1 LTGRTSPSQQ
11 GSEPLLEGVRVADLT
26 NVLAG
31 PFATYQLALMGAEVI
46 KVEIPDSGDLA
57 RQLGADAELS
67 SRNLGSSFLAQNSG
81 KRSLTLDLKAAAGK
95 AVFAALVDKV
105 DVVIENFRPGVLGR
119 LGFGWDHLREINP
132 RLVYCAISGFG
143 HSGPMRDRPAYD
155 QVIQGLSGMMSVTGT
170 PDTVPIRIGFPI
182 CDTFGGMTAAFAVV
196 AALSRVQRTGAGA
209 FLDISMLES
218 ALTSM
223 GWVGSDYLIG
233 GQAPQPMGNENAT
246 SAPSGTFR
254 TADGS
259 LNIAANKQ
267 EQFDA
272 LCHLLGR
279 ADLLT
284 DSRFVTR
291 EARKTHRQELREE
304 LEAVLAGGTAL
315 EWEVALSA
323 VGIPAARVLSVP
335 DAVALDQAQFRE
347 LVAEITLPGTP
358 DRPIKVLGS
367 AFHVDGRPTPPESPP
382 PTLGQHTD
390 EILTE
395 FGMGDEI
402 AALRDAKAVL

>member
-1 LTGRTSPSQQ
+1 VTGRTSPSRQ

-46 KVEIPDSGDLA
+46 KVEFPESGDLA
-57 RQLGADAELS
+57 RQLGADAELV
-67 SRNLGSSFLAQNSG
+67 SRNLGSSFLAQNSE

-95 AVFAALVDKV
+95 GVFAALVAKV

-119 LGFGWDHLREINP
+119 LGFGWDQLREINP

-155 QVIQGLSGMMSVTGT
+155 QVIQGLSGMMSVTGSPNT
-170 PDTVPIRIGFPI
+170 APIRIGFPI
-182 CDTFGGMTAAFAVV
+182 CDTFGGMTAAFAVA

-218 ALTSM
+218 ALTSL
-223 GWVGSDYLIG
+223 GWVGSDYLIA
-233 GQAPQPMGNENAT
+233 GQVPVPMGNENAT

-254 TADGS
+254 TAEGS

-284 DSRFVTR
+284 DSRFFTR
-291 EARKTHRQELREE
+291 EARKTHRHELREE
-304 LEAVLAGGTAL
+304 LEVVLVRGTAL

-347 LVAEITLPGTP
+347 LVTEIPLPGTP
-358 DRPIKVLGS
+358 DRLIKVLGS
-367 AFHVDGRPTPPESPP
+367 AIHVDGRPTPPESPP

-395 FGMGDEI
+395 LGFADAEI
-402 AALRDAKAVL
+402 ALLRQDGVV

>member
-1 LTGRTSPSQQ
+1 LTGRTSRSQQ
-11 GSEPLLEGVRVADLT
+11 GSESLLEGVRVADLT

-31 PFATYQLALMGAEVI
+31 PFASYQLALMGAEVI
-46 KVEIPDSGDLA
+46 KVEFPNTGDLA
-57 RQLGADAELS
+57 RQLGADADLS
-67 SRNLGSSFLAQNSG
+67 ARNLGTSFLAQNSG
-81 KRSLTLDLKAAAGK
+81 KRSLTLDLKAAPGK
-95 AVFAALVDKV
+95 AVFAALVAQV
-105 DVVIENFRPGVLGR
+105 DVVIENFRPGVLAR
-119 LGFGWDHLREINP
+119 LGFGWDRLRDINP

-155 QVIQGLSGMMSVTGT
+155 QVIQGLSGMMSVTGSPET
-170 PDTVPIRIGFPI
+170 APIRIGFPI
-182 CDTFGGMTAAFAVV
+182 CDTFGGMTAAFAVA
-196 AALSRVQRTGAGA
+196 AALSRVERTGAGA

-223 GWVGSDYLIG
+223 GWVGSDYLIAG
-233 GQAPQPMGNENAT
+233 RVPEAMGNENAT

-254 TADGS
+254 TAEGS

-279 ADLLT
+279 DDLLT

-291 EARKTHRQELREE
+291 EARKTHRTELREE
-304 LEAVLAGGTAL
+304 LEFVLARGTAL
-315 EWEVALSA
+315 EWEAALSA

-347 LVAEITLPGTP
+347 LVTEIALPGTP
-358 DRPIKVLGS
+358 DRAIKVLGS
-367 AFHVDGRPTPPESPP
+367 AIHVDGHPTSPESPP
-382 PTLGQHTD
+382 PTLGEHTE

-395 FGMGDEI
+395 LGFADAEI
-402 AALRDAKAVL
+402 AVLRREGVV

>member
-1 LTGRTSPSQQ
+1 MGRTSPSLQ
-11 GSEPLLEGVRVADLT
+11 GSETLLEGVRIADLT

-31 PFATYQLALMGAEVI
+31 PFATYQLALMGADVI
-46 KVEIPDSGDLA
+46 KVEVPDSGDLA
-57 RQLGADAELS
+57 RQLGADAELR

-95 AVFAALVDKV
+95 AIFAALVAKV

-119 LGFGWDHLREINP
+119 LGFGWGHLREINP

-182 CDTFGGMTAAFAVV
+182 CDTFAGMTAAFAVA
-196 AALSRVQRTGAGA
+196 AALSRAQRTGAGA
-209 FLDISMLES
+209 FLDISMFES
-218 ALTSM
+218 ALTSL
-223 GWVGSDYLIG
+223 GWVGSDYLIA
-233 GQAPQPMGNENAT
+233 GQVPQPMGNENGT

-267 EQFDA
+267 EQFDS
-272 LCHLLGR
+272 LCHVLGR
-279 ADLLT
+279 ADLLA

-291 EARKTHRQELREE
+291 EARKTHRHELREE
-304 LEAVLAGGTAL
+304 LEAVLASGTAL
-315 EWEVALSA
+315 EWEMALSA
-323 VGIPAARVLSVP
+323 VGIPAARVLSLP
-335 DAVALDQAQFRE
+335 DAVALDQAQFRG
-347 LVAEITLPGTP
+347 LVTEIPLPGTP

-367 AFHVDGRPTPPESPP
+367 AFHVDGVPTPPESPP

-390 EILTE
+390 EILSE
-395 FGMGDEI
+395 LGYADAEI
-402 AALRDAKAVL
+402 AALRQEGVV